1 MTNKIS
7 TGLNDRSR
15 DDTIAQSGP
24 GIPDDSS
31 KAVEVSDAEVEQVR
45 SKLKDNAR
53 AKLLKEVDEQIDKP
67 QRGSP

>member
-7 TGLNDRSR
+7 TGLHDRSR

>member
-45 SKLKDNAR
+45 SKLEDNAH